1 LPAEGPDDADKARS
15 AYVGPHWRFSHVL
28 NVRAAARDKGGD
40 VSRDRDARVLSRLVL
55 RIDAFPHILPPKFF
69 QVMFEKAGPLAA
81 NLGKRVRGI
90 PVLYDLEAR
99 WRALEEFG
107 DDYRQILTLAH
118 PPIEALGPPA
128 HCVELAR
135 RANDEVADLVA
146 KHGRFL
152 GFAASLPMNDP
163 DGAVREAQ
171 RAVRELGALGI
182 QIHTNVNG
190 MPLDD
195 PRFAPLFAAMAELD
209 KPIWVHPARIATHPD
224 YVTEQ
229 RSKFEMW
236 WVFGWPYET
245 ALFMSRVIFS
255 GVLDRHPNLRI
266 LTHHGGG
273 MVPHFAGRIGP
284 GLDQLGARTPDEDL
298 TQVAR
303 SLKKRPF
310 DYYKMF
316 YGDTALF
323 GAQHAVRC
331 ALEFFGV
338 EHMLF
343 GTDMPFDPEKGPMF
357 IRETMKNI
365 DALGLS
371 PADRQSLYE
380 GNARKVLGVH

>member
-1 LPAEGPDDADKARS
+1 ADSNCRPAVYETAALPAELRRLGGTSGELARRGPDDADEARS

-40 VSRDRDARVLSRLVL
+40 VSSHRHARVLSRLVL

-118 PPIEALGPPA
+118 PPIEALGPPT

-229 RSKFEMW
+229 RSKVEVW

-245 ALFMSRVIFS
+245 
-255 GVLDRHPNLRI
+255 
-266 LTHHGGG
+266 
-273 MVPHFAGRIGP
+273 
-284 GLDQLGARTPDEDL
+284 
-298 TQVAR
+298 
-303 SLKKRPF
+303 
-310 DYYKMF
+310 
-316 YGDTALF
+316 
-323 GAQHAVRC
+323 
-331 ALEFFGV
+331 
-338 EHMLF
+338 
-343 GTDMPFDPEKGPMF
+343 PMF

-371 PADRQSLYE
+371 PADRESLYE